1 MSEASRV
8 FLDRLWQLQAE
19 AGLSD
24 PALAK
29 ELGVNHTTIYRLK
42 QSGAARFNSR
52 FFNAACARFPELGF
66 SVPCDLRI
74 STGTMR
80 PVTDDG
86 ESEGA
91 A

>member
-8 FLDRLWQLQAE
+8 FLDRLWRLQAE

-29 ELGVNHTTIYRLK
+29 ELGVHHTTIYRLK
-42 QSGAARFNSR
+42 QPGAARFNSKLY
-52 FFNAACARFPELGF
+52 NAACARFPELGLA
-66 SVPCDLRI
+66 VPCDLPI

-80 PVTDDG
+80 HVTDDG